1 MTIARTALI
10 LAAAIAASGCSVMR
24 RHEARDTGDLLI
36 AAGFRPKLTDTPA
49 RAEQLSAMP
58 PLKMVSESKEGHV
71 VYRYA
76 DPYSCDCLY
85 VGDDDQIVPIGA
97 SALLSARVIGHSQ
110 LKVYEG
116 APHGLPST
124 HKDRVNAD
132 LLAFIG
138 A

>member
-1 MTIARTALI
+1 MTTPRTVLI

-58 PLKMVSESKEGHV
+58 PLRMVSESKEGHV

-85 VGDDDQIVPIGA
+85 VGDEDAYREYKRLALQKQIA
-97 SALLSARVIGHSQ
+97 DEQ
-110 LKVYEG
+110 LAAAEAEQNTAMDWDAWG
-116 APHGLPST
+116 PWWW
-124 HKDRVNAD
+124 
-132 LLAFIG
+132 
-138 A
+138 